1 MATHSRIL
9 AWRIPM
15 DRGAWWATVSGVAS
29 EQAHNALEICVSAL
43 SLETSVELF
52 PRSMLQSYSAKW
64 G

>member
-1 MATHSRIL
+1 
-9 AWRIPM
+9 M